1 MLSMSY
7 KTVNSAKAMRDTSNL
22 NKWVFKRV
30 QYAKSATSW
39 EKSLIIENKQPQLII
54 KQGTTGQTVDQA
66 KLYGIIIVLHEPNK
80 KCVKIAMYAQ

>member
-1 MLSMSY
+1 MLSMNY

-39 EKSLIIENKQPQLII
+39 EMSLIIENKQPQLKI
-54 KQGTTGQTVDQA
+54 KQGTRPNSRRSQALWNYNSTRGHGQLCSSH
-66 KLYGIIIVLHEPNK
+66 K
-80 KCVKIAMYAQ
+80 VK